1 MLLYENILSLCK
13 QRGISITRLSVEIG
27 VGNSAPTKW
36 KRGSIP
42 RMDTLEKIADYF
54 GVSVSFLLSS
64 HDSPDSFK
72 MGNVSGSSAVAQGV
86 SGQTI
91 NVSSGGSVSSGENSD
106 IEEELIRIFRTLDLR
121 GQTAVMTCLYEQ
133 EERRGK
139 L

>member
-36 KRGSIP
+36 KRGAVP

-64 HDSPDSFK
+64 HDSPDTFK

-86 SGQTI
+86 TAGSITVHHFAPGDLSQTE
-91 NVSSGGSVSSGENSD
+91 VEVV
-106 IEEELIRIFRTLDLR
+106 ELLR
-121 GQTAVMTCLYEQ
+121 RLSPRQKSEALSFLFDMEPA
-133 EERRGK
+133 R
-139 L
+139 

>member
-1 MLLYENILSLCK
+1 MLYENILSLCK

>member
-36 KRGSIP
+36 KRGAIP

-64 HDSPDSFK
+64 HDSPNTFK

-91 NVSSGGSVSSGENSD
+91 TVSSGGSVPSGLNSD
-106 IEEELIRIFRTLDLR
+106 IEEELIRIFRALDLR

>member
-36 KRGSIP
+36 KRRAIP